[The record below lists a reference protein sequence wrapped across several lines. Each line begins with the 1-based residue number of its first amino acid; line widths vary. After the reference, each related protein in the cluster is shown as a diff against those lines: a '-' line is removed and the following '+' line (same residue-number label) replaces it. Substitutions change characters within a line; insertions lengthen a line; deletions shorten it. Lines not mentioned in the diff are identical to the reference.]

1 MSSSTSP
8 HARHLPADQR
18 RAATV
23 ESVIALAAEQNP
35 SEITTAAIAQRMGV
49 TQGALFRHFPSK
61 DAILQAVM
69 DWVAERLMARLDAAA
84 ATATTPLAAIE
95 ALFHANI
102 TFVAEHPG
110 VPRMMFGELQ
120 RAGASAPKR
129 MAQAM
134 LGRYRERLRHHFTA
148 AKAAGQVPAQL
159 DTEAAITLL
168 IGTVQG
174 LVVQSLLANDVGRI
188 AREAPVVFAIYLRG
202 IRSDA

>member
-1 MSSSTSP
+1 MSSSTAP
-8 HARHLPADQR
+8 QARHLPADQR

-35 SEITTAAIAQRMGV
+35 SDITTAAIAQRMGV
-49 TQGALFRHFPSK
+49 TQGALFRHCASK
-61 DAILQAVM
+61 EAMLQAVM

-84 ATATTPLAAIE
+84 AAATTPLAAVE

-110 VPRMMFGELQ
+110 VPRMLFGELQ

-134 LGRYRERLRHHFTA
+134 LGRYRERLRHHLEA
-148 AKAAGQVPAQL
+148 AKVAGEVPDEL
-159 DTEAAITLL
+159 EVEAAITLL
-168 IGTVQG
+168 IGMVQG
-174 LVVQSLLANDVGRI
+174 LVMQSLLADDVARI
-188 AREAPVVFAIYLRG
+188 TREAPAVFAIYRRGLRG
-202 IRSDA
+202 RA